1 MRITDPLV
9 QAMGAVNTVLFGKGQ
24 PEGFNTDYSGFLSAY
39 RAARG
44 ELAPG
49 VVLLIGAGGVGRS
62 LAFALAGLGAAE
74 LRIADLDSARAGA
87 LANALRAGFPDLP
100 ITLGHSAAES
110 GTGGRRGPERHPR
123 GNGRARW
130 HPTSQQCDARAGLGL
145 RRGLYAGRHRL
156 PDGCRRRGPDHHIG
170 LRAVHRPGRGRMAS
184 LRGPAAGRGTPA
196 RPSGRTGCR
205 MKTGIATVSIA
216 GDFATKL
223 GAIAAAGYDG
233 IEIFEQDFLAS
244 DLSPRAAGQM
254 VRDHG
259 LEVLLLQPFRDFEG
273 LPDPLRARAFTRARR
288 KFALMNELGTDLML
302 ICSSVHP
309 QSLGG
314 IDRAAGDLAELGAI
328 AAEYGVR
335 VGYEALAWGRHVD
348 DHRDAWE
355 IVRRADHPQ
364 IGLILDSYHTL
375 ARGIDPDTIRRIPG
389 EKIFFVQLADAP
401 AISMDLLYLS
411 RHFRCMPGEGNLDVN
426 AFMRAVLSTGYDGPL
441 SLEVFNDQFRAGLPR
456 LVALDGHRSLIN
468 LMDGVRRASPS
479 LAVDLPDMPAPASV
493 ERVAFI
499 EFVTAPG
506 DAPWIDALLESLGF
520 RLTGKHV
527 SKAVRR
533 FQQNAV
539 NILVNTEQQGYAH
552 SAFLSH
558 GTCVSEIAIVVPN
571 ARQTFARGK
580 ALLAEPFGDGP
591 NPGELEIPALRGVG
605 GSLLRLLDD
614 HSDLAQLWDVDFI
627 PSAHAGTGA
636 GLIAVD
642 HISQTMPFDEMLSW
656 TQFYTALLAAQ
667 KAPMVDVADPEGL
680 VSSQAVKSG
689 ALRVT
694 LNGPRPGAPLP
705 PGFWRTALEP
715 RRSTSPSLA
724 MTSSPRRRPCRTT
737 ALPCCPSVPITMT
750 IWTRAMTC
758 CPTFWPASR
767 QATSYSIRTTPGS
780 SSNSTAAPSATA
792 SSSRLCSA

>member
-1 MRITDPLV
+1 
-9 QAMGAVNTVLFGKGQ
+9 
-24 PEGFNTDYSGFLSAY
+24 
-39 RAARG
+39 
-44 ELAPG
+44 
-49 VVLLIGAGGVGRS
+49 
-62 LAFALAGLGAAE
+62 
-74 LRIADLDSARAGA
+74 
-87 LANALRAGFPDLP
+87 
-100 ITLGHSAAES
+100 
-110 GTGGRRGPERHPR
+110 
-123 GNGRARW
+123 
-130 HPTSQQCDARAGLGL
+130 
-145 RRGLYAGRHRL
+145 
-156 PDGCRRRGPDHHIG
+156 
-170 LRAVHRPGRGRMAS
+170 
-184 LRGPAAGRGTPA
+184 
-196 RPSGRTGCR
+196 

-259 LEVLLLQPFRDFEG
+259 LEVLLFQPFRDFEG

-355 IVRRADHPQ
+355 IVRRADHSQ

-411 RHFRCMPGEGNLDVN
+411 RHFRCMPGEGDLDVN

-506 DAPWIDALLESLGF
+506 DAPWIEALLESLGF

-680 VSSQAVKSG
+680 VRSQAVKSG

-694 LNGPRPGAPLP
+694 LNGAEARRTLATRFLADSFGAATQHIAFACNDIFATAQALSDNGFAVLPIGANYYDDLDARYDLPPDLLARLKASDILFDQDDTGQFFQLYSRPFGDGLFFEIVQRIGRYDGYGAPNASFRIAAQARL
-705 PGFWRTALEP
+705 GR
-715 RRSTSPSLA
+715 
-724 MTSSPRRRPCRTT
+724 
-737 ALPCCPSVPITMT
+737 PIT
-750 IWTRAMTC
+750 IPKR
-758 CPTFWPASR
+758 
-767 QATSYSIRTTPGS
+767 
-780 SSNSTAAPSATA
+780 
-792 SSSRLCSA
+792 